1 MLQHLSLLNVPF
13 SFFIDLAFSLWMEM
27 SEGSFEL
34 FGKFWSRSE
43 FASGLKSELKLY
55 PPWNVA
61 GGGGT
66 TVVLL
71 LTNGGFTGNISTGYK
86 LGRG

>member
-13 SFFIDLAFSLWMEM
+13 SCFIDLAFSLWIGM

-43 FASGLKSELKLY
+43 FEFGCKSELKLY
-55 PPWNVA
+55 PPRNVA

-66 TVVLL
+66 TVIPLL
-71 LTNGGFTGNISTGYK
+71 INGGFTGNISTG
-86 LGRG
+86 